1 LYAFTDCEESISPNC
16 CVISQKKPHFI
27 GVSDVLRHSADLTRE
42 IFRRELE
49 IRLGELRERL
59 FYASLE
65 RIFIENRIYK
75 DREYETAADID
86 AAVKHISG
94 RLEPLTVDFIR
105 EVTRDDILRLVE
117 IKMKR
122 IFRFSSDEADT
133 LIARLN
139 QQIADVLD
147 DLAHLTEYTIR
158 WYRSLKDKYGEAYP
172 RRTQI
177 RSFDTIQAASVA
189 EANEKLYINR
199 EEGFIGTSLKK
210 DEFVCNCSM
219 LDDIIIFYKDGR
231 YKIVKVAEKLFVDK
245 NVLYVNVF
253 KPKDTRTIYN
263 VIYRNGRAGNY
274 YMKRFAVT
282 GITRDREYDLTPGL
296 PGSRIMWFSANPNGE
311 AEIVK
316 VILKPKARLKSLQI
330 DVDFAQLKPK
340 GRSAL
345 GNLVTKNEVHRMS
358 LKERG
363 VSTLGGRDVWFDH
376 DVKRINYEARG
387 EYLGE
392 FQPEDLVLVILD
404 NGEYYTSTFD
414 ATNHY
419 EDNILRIEKF
429 RPDRVWT
436 AVLYDADQGYPYLKR
451 FTFEVSSRRQR
462 YLGENPDSRLI
473 LLTDTPGARFEV
485 TFGGSDS
492 FREAMTVDAAEF
504 IGTKS
509 FKAKGKR
516 LTTF

>member
-1 LYAFTDCEESISPNC
+1 
-16 CVISQKKPHFI
+16 
-27 GVSDVLRHSADLTRE
+27 
-42 IFRRELE
+42 
-49 IRLGELRERL
+49 
-59 FYASLE
+59 
-65 RIFIENRIYK
+65 
-75 DREYETAADID
+75 
-86 AAVKHISG
+86 
-94 RLEPLTVDFIR
+94 
-105 EVTRDDILRLVE
+105 
-117 IKMKR
+117 
-122 IFRFSSDEADT
+122 
-133 LIARLN
+133 
-139 QQIADVLD
+139 
-147 DLAHLTEYTIR
+147 
-158 WYRSLKDKYGEAYP
+158 
-172 RRTQI
+172 
-177 RSFDTIQAASVA
+177 
-189 EANEKLYINR
+189 
-199 EEGFIGTSLKK
+199 
-210 DEFVCNCSM
+210 
-219 LDDIIIFYKDGR
+219 
-231 YKIVKVAEKLFVDK
+231 
-245 NVLYVNVF
+245 
-253 KPKDTRTIYN
+253 
-263 VIYRNGRAGNY
+263 AGNY

-473 LLTDTPGARFEV
+473 LLTDTPGAMLRIAFAAPDDV
-485 TFGGSDS
+485 
-492 FREAMTVDAAEF
+492 REPMTVDVEEF
-504 IGTKS
+504 IAVKS

-516 LTTF
+516 LTTFNLAGVEELEPKPQPETNEDDCDEQDMTGEDSIDADDTQDINEADENAGEISDEELRDDIIGQQRLF